1 MARPLISLVAL
12 LLAIV
17 ICAPAMAADMGV
29 PRPKATQTQPPKA
42 ASANWTGGQLGGSNG
57 VSSVNNNFVE
67 PGAYVCPA
75 NRPFGVSCFET
86 PYSFSGHPLSY
97 TVGPFLGYRWQLGMA
112 VFGFEADWSWKKGAS
127 SMTQSIPVICFD
139 ADCLVSRSDTK
150 TGSVSQNWDGSV
162 RARYGLLVTPW
173 TLVYG
178 TAGAAVEQITGS
190 FAYRGAISFQTCTLC
205 LVIPG
210 GSTATVAASWSDTR
224 IGATAGTGVEAELG
238 AGWKARVEYRYTDF
252 GHYTKTVP
260 VATVCLQLG
269 CSAASSAASIALR
282 ESFQTVRVGLGHDF

>member
-1 MARPLISLVAL
+1 
-12 LLAIV
+12 
-17 ICAPAMAADMGV
+17 
-29 PRPKATQTQPPKA
+29 
-42 ASANWTGGQLGGSNG
+42 
-57 VSSVNNNFVE
+57 
-67 PGAYVCPA
+67 
-75 NRPFGVSCFET
+75 
-86 PYSFSGHPLSY
+86 
-97 TVGPFLGYRWQLGMA
+97 
-112 VFGFEADWSWKKGAS
+112 
-127 SMTQSIPVICFD
+127 MTQSIPVICFD